1 MSVVNTVHP
10 DKPTTTEMRIHH
22 NSMIDASKAAVL
34 HERTTTEASKDTAEP
49 LLVVTDRQRVPV
61 LRATKALPALTEV
74 SSAATTSM
82 VDVDSEVEHS
92 SIVAP
97 QTDDLPVPTIEAS
110 SIPIALPSGEA
121 RTASL
126 IPMECTSVSSGE
138 GAKSVLSD
146 DKVYVLSYIADV
158 PKEKDHELPDSK
170 DEESISD

>member
-1 MSVVNTVHP
+1 MSVANTVHP
-10 DKPTTTEMRIHH
+10 DKPTTTGMRIHH

-61 LRATKALPALTEV
+61 LRATKALPALTKV

-126 IPMECTSVSSGE
+126 IPMECSSVSSGE

-158 PKEKDHELPDSK
+158 PKKRDFSSPRQRR
-170 DEESISD
+170 